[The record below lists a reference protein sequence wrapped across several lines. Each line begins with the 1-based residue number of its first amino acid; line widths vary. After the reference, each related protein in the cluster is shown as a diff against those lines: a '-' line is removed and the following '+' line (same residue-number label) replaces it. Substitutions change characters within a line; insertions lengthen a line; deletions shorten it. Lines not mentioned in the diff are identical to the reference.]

1 MSNLPNDRLSLG
13 EKPFNKVGV
22 DYFGPLLVKLSKQTQ
37 SNQATAKRFSFF
49 TCLTTQAV
57 HLEIAGDMS
66 TDSFILALS
75 WFVSWRG
82 PIDIIRSDN
91 GTDFI
96 GAERELRNTLKQLD
110 QTLS

>member
-49 TCLTTQAV
+49 YVFDNSGCTLR
-57 HLEIAGDMS
+57 
-66 TDSFILALS
+66 DS
-75 WFVSWRG
+75 W
-82 PIDIIRSDN
+82 
-91 GTDFI
+91 
-96 GAERELRNTLKQLD
+96 
-110 QTLS
+110 